1 MQVNSACILCFCC
14 IFLFLFAF
22 TMNSTDMIIAFHQL
36 EDCRSYLIVIKMAFS
51 CFQKLLGNCILLF
64 NHKRFKFWFS
74 VRYTMI
80 DGMSP
85 VPKIRGRWWV
95 LNCYNSRGLVFSEIL
110 GGEGE
115 CYISFGAGT
124 FSHISSYIR
133 I

>member
-1 MQVNSACILCFCC
+1 M
-14 IFLFLFAF
+14 FLFLFAF

-51 CFQKLLGNCILLF
+51 CFQKLLENCILLF
-64 NHKRFKFWFS
+64 YHKRFKFWFS

-85 VPKIRGRWWV
+85 VPKIS
-95 LNCYNSRGLVFSEIL
+95 YNSRGLVFSEIL